1 MIYIKR
7 WIDYYEELFTVEEGQ
22 EEFFTNLGNSYD
34 EPAKLLS
41 VECGPSALSQKLV
54 DKFDITATDTYSEF
68 VNIAKTRQNNLQKT
82 YPVFNLN
89 PADLGRYLG
98 KNFYHVIYCLNYRL
112 IFMKDK
118 AVIWKF
124 LIDAKALLKEG
135 GCLVL
140 DLFNFS
146 KYDFSETK
154 IDLPEI
160 KCDRATLYSSI
171 IKNSDTTSYKLF
183 QHVVTSS
190 GKLIDEVK
198 DEDVCP
204 ISYETFKTFASEL
217 GYSSI
222 EFYSDYKKSPLTKES
237 DKIICV
243 LKK

>member
-7 WIDYYEELFTVEEGQ
+7 WTDFYEELFSIENNQ
-22 EEFFTNLGNSYD
+22 EDFFTDLGNSFS

-41 VECGPSALSQKLV
+41 VECGPAGLSGKLAN
-54 DKFDITATDTYSEF
+54 KFDVTSTDTFKEF
-68 VNIAKTRQNNLQKT
+68 VDIVKTRQNNLDKSF
-82 YPVFNLN
+82 PVFNLN
-89 PADLGRYLG
+89 PADIARYLG
-98 KNFYHVIYCLNYRL
+98 KNFYHVIYCLNYRI

-118 AVIWKF
+118 ALIWKF
-124 LIDAKALLKEG
+124 LCDAKTLLKDG
-135 GCLVL
+135 GYLVL

-154 IDLPEI
+154 IDLPE
-160 KCDRATLYSSI
+160 KKAERATLYSSI
-171 IKNSDTTSYKLF
+171 IKDSDSASYKLY
-183 QHVVTSS
+183 QHIVTSS

-204 ISYETFKTFASEL
+204 ISSETFITFSKEL

-222 EFYSDYKKSPLTKES
+222 EFYSDYDKTPLSKDS
-237 DKIICV
+237 DKIVCV

>member
-7 WIDYYEELFTVEEGQ
+7 WTDYYEDLFSVESNQ
-22 EEFFTNLGNSYD
+22 VEFFTELANSFE

-41 VECGPSALSQKLV
+41 VECGPAGLSGKLA

-68 VNIAKTRQNNLQKT
+68 VNIAKTRQNNLPKT
-82 YPVFNLN
+82 FPVFNLN

-118 AVIWKF
+118 ALVWKF
-124 LIDAKALLKEG
+124 LIDAKALLKDG
-135 GCLVL
+135 GYLVL

-154 IDLPEI
+154 IDLPE
-160 KCDRATLYSSI
+160 KKSERATLYSSI
-171 IKNSDTTSYKLF
+171 VKNSDTTSYKLF
-183 QHVVTSS
+183 QHIVTSS
-190 GKLIDEVK
+190 GKVIDEVK
-198 DEDVCP
+198 DEVVCP
-204 ISYETFKTFASEL
+204 ISYETFKTFAAEL

-222 EFYSDYKKSPLTKES
+222 EFYSDYKKTPLKPDS